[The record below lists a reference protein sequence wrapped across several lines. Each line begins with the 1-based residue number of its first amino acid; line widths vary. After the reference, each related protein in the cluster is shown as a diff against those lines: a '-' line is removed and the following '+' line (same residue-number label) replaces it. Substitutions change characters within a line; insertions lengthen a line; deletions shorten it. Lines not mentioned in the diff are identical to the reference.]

1 MVPGDRALITKG
13 RGSYRRAFAET
24 GLLFVLG
31 LVLFL
36 IIKRIWGI

>member
-1 MVPGDRALITKG
+1 MKKG

-31 LVLFL
+31 LVVFL
-36 IIKRIWGI
+36 SIKSMWGI